1 MQRKEVYMQE
11 RIKPRK
17 VNTECDA
24 YYGIVDEIKVLYKG
38 NISEQ
43 EAHEAARNLINFVEI
58 LLELSRK
65 MP

>member
-1 MQRKEVYMQE
+1 MQE

-17 VNTECDA
+17 VHTECDA
-24 YYGIVDEIKVLYKG
+24 YYGIVDEIKILYKG

-43 EAHEAARNLINFVEI
+43 EAHEAARNLINFFEI
-58 LLELSRK
+58 LLELSRE